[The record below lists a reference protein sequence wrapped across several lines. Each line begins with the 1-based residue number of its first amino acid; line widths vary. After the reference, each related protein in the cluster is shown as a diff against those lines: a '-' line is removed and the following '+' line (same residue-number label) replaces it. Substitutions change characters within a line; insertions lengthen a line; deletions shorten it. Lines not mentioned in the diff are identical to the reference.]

1 MEHISEFINGLQLS
15 GYGLVVVFLLLF
27 LFYGLWKL
35 GKSKDSSFDWED
47 LICNTDIVTGK
58 KTASVTKILQ
68 LIGGVAGTFVVVKLT
83 LTNSLTWDIF
93 ITYLGYVASIDGF
106 SKYLLARYGVQDKNK
121 DKDSES

>member
-68 LIGGVAGTFVVVKLT
+68 LTGGVAGTFVVVKLT